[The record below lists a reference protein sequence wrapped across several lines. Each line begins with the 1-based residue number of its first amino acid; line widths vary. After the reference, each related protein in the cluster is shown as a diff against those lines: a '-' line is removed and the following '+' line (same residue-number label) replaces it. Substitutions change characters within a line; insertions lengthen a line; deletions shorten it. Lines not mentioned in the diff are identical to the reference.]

1 MVIASNWQLT
11 KIIMRFFFSNNKNK
25 VANSTVKNIRNS
37 GSFCNVYTVSE
48 TGPVRDHNEDSIA
61 YSYPENN
68 QKNLI
73 AVVADGMGG
82 HNAGE
87 VASKMACDILLE
99 YCLKYWEKYTPEKLL
114 QKAFKNAHKEIVE
127 TGEGNP
133 EQQGMGTTATSVI
146 IQRNVCY
153 IGHIGDSRIYLLRNG
168 SLTQLSKDH
177 TLVNQMFEDG
187 DITLQERDNHP
198 MKNVLLQALG
208 TTTNIQPQISSNG
221 WKVLEGDRIF
231 MCSDGVT
238 DVFSDGDI
246 KDLLSMSQAEF
257 VLECLSCTAITRNV
271 SDNFSAL
278 LIEITS
284 INRTNP
290 SKTKE
295 QNVIL

>member
-1 MVIASNWQLT
+1 
-11 KIIMRFFFSNNKNK
+11 MRFFFSNNKNK
-25 VANSTVKNIRNS
+25 VANSTVKKSRNS
-37 GSFCNVYTVSE
+37 GSFCNVYAVSE
-48 TGPVRDHNEDSIA
+48 TGPVRDHNEDYIA

-68 QKNLI
+68 QRNLI
-73 AVVADGMGG
+73 AIVADGMGG

-99 YCLKYWEKYTPEKLL
+99 YCLKYWAKHAPLKLL
-114 QKAFKNAHKEIVE
+114 QKAFYNAHKEIVE
-127 TGEGNP
+127 TGERNT

-146 IQRNVCY
+146 IQQNICY
-153 IGHIGDSRIYLLRNG
+153 IGHIGDSRIYFFRNG
-168 SLTQLSKDH
+168 SLTQISKDH

-187 DITLQERDNHP
+187 DITKQERDNHP

-208 TTTNIQPQISSNG
+208 TKTNIQPQITSKRY
-221 WKVLEGDRIF
+221 KVLEGDRIF
-231 MCSDGVT
+231 LCSDGVT
-238 DVFSDGDI
+238 DVFSDDDI
-246 KDLLSMSQAEF
+246 KDLLSMHQAEF

-278 LIEITS
+278 LIEVSS
-284 INRTNP
+284 INKRNP